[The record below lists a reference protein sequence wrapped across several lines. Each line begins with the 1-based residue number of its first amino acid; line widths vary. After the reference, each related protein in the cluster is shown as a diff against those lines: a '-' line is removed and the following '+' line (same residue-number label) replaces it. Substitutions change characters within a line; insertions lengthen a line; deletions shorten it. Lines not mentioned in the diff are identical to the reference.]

1 MKTKKKVS
9 VKTWVS
15 RMILILWSVFTLM
28 PFYIML
34 INSFKSSEE
43 FYAGI
48 FALPGDFIT
57 NTVINYSNAWKEASL
72 GTGLTN
78 TVIVVA
84 GATLMTVV
92 LSAMVAYELARRDFR
107 FKKQVDAFYLI
118 MLLVPSMVALTP
130 TFFIGR
136 TLGLYNKRLSLVLF
150 YTAHQMPF
158 TVYTMKSFFST
169 LPHSLEE
176 AAYLDGASS
185 FRTFRSIMLPIM
197 RPGFVTAGIF
207 AVLDFFDEYLFALQL
222 VVKKE
227 LLPAAVTILRYRA
240 GQAVRQVWG
249 ETFAAC
255 MVLTVPIVIIYAL
268 SHEKL
273 MGGMTAGSV
282 KG

>member
-15 RMILILWSVFTLM
+15 RIILIIWSVFTLM

-48 FALPGDFIT
+48 FALPGDLIT

-136 TLGLYNKRLSLVLF
+136 SLGLYNKRLSLVLF

-207 AVLDFFDEYLFALQL
+207 AVLDFFDEYLYALQL

-255 MVLTVPIVIIYAL
+255 MVLTIPIVIIYAL